1 MINMKNYNG
10 VPLLDTDIRVL
21 KIIESLAGEPIYF
34 NQFYQDNGIDEVDI
48 FNAYFAENGHILN
61 LMLILPVI
69 EIPKEITELKALKTL
84 FIKGNGKTILP
95 KSLESLISLKDLSLE
110 CFNLEL
116 IPVSIGNLEHLE
128 ILRFGN
134 FYNINFPKTM
144 KNLKSL
150 RIFGLYE
157 SVLKKIPEF
166 VLEIEGLNE
175 IDMWS
180 SNLKKTPEATK
191 IFDLLEKKGIKVKK
205 PKWI

>member
-1 MINMKNYNG
+1 MKDYNG
-10 VPLLDTDIRVL
+10 IPLSDTDFKVL
-21 KIIESLAGEPIYF
+21 KIIESIVGEPIYF
-34 NQFYQDNGIDEVDI
+34 TQFYQDIGIDEVDI
-48 FNAYFAENGHILN
+48 FNAYYAENGYILN

-84 FIKGNGKTILP
+84 FIKGIGKTILP
-95 KSLESLISLKDLSLE
+95 KSLGNLNSLKDLSLE

-116 IPVSIGNLEHLE
+116 IPESIGNLEHLE

-134 FYNINFPKTM
+134 FENINFPKTM

-166 VLEIEGLNE
+166 VMEIESLNE

-180 SNLKKTPEATK
+180 SKLKKTSEATK
-191 IFDLLEKKGIKVKK
+191 IFDLLEKKRIKVKK